1 MKRKK
6 VLALVL
12 CFAMLFVF
20 SGGYVQPVMAGAA
33 VSPAVISKTA
43 GGETMPSWTAHKLT
57 YSAPSVTNP
66 LKGFI
71 PYSNPDDDGFT
82 EDVKAQTY
90 YQLPYSMEWFYLPLN
105 AVMKGENKYDWSA
118 FEDRLNN
125 VASRGHQA
133 VLRFYVDYPDKPCG
147 IPKYLMEG
155 GLKTHTYVDFNN
167 GTHAESLSP
176 DYNDPRMMKAL
187 TSFIKALGAKYDGD
201 PRIGFIT
208 EGLIGFWG
216 EWHTW
221 PHDGYTPSTGKEA
234 VEKEVYKDPNDGT
247 IRLTDWMPTPAN
259 QDKILESFD
268 SSFNTTKI
276 QLRQPM
282 GTNGHS
288 VDLDMGYHDDSFAYE
303 TLSPDY
309 DPVTGQSWMFWGRM
323 EAAGATESWKTNPMG
338 GEIRPE
344 IQSTMF
350 NYDPPKYHQ
359 DNPLLTNGGQD
370 FYTSLNVTHTTWLL
384 SQVLFATPLSEAA
397 KARVM
402 EADSKLGYVF
412 YVSKSYIENE
422 INAGKILNVGIELD
436 NLGVAPFYYNW
447 EVLLGLKDSSGK
459 LVKTWKTNWNIT
471 KIQPNAKKVFTW
483 TVANNGIKKIGK
495 YTVVMRVVN
504 PLEKIK
510 ISKGKATK
518 LMFAN
523 KNQNKDGWLALS
535 TINVTAGKSG
545 K

>member
-6 VLALVL
+6 VIAILLS
-12 CFAMLFVF
+12 FTMFFVF
-20 SGGYVQPVMAGAA
+20 SGGLIHPNTAGAA
-33 VSPAVISKTA
+33 S
-43 GGETMPSWTAHKLT
+43 AHKLT
-57 YSAPSVTNP
+57 YSAPPVTNP

-82 EDVKAQTY
+82 ANGKAQVY
-90 YQLPYSMEWFYLPLN
+90 DQLPYTMEWFYLPLN
-105 AVMKGENKYDWSA
+105 SVMKDANKFDWSA
-118 FEDRLNN
+118 LEKRLNN
-125 VASRGHQA
+125 IASHGHQA

-147 IPKYLMEG
+147 IPKYLLDD
-155 GLKTHTYVDFNN
+155 GLKTHTYVDYNN

-176 DYNDPRMMKAL
+176 DYNDPRMMNAII
-187 TSFIKALGAKYDGD
+187 SFIEAFGAEYDGD

-221 PHDGYTPSTGKEA
+221 PHDGYTPSTGNLT

-247 IRLTDWMPTPAN
+247 IRLTDWMPTTAN
-259 QDKILESFD
+259 QDKILEAFD
-268 SSFNTTKI
+268 KAFNRTKI
-276 QLRQPM
+276 QVRQPM

-309 DPVTGQSWMFWGRM
+309 DPVSGQSWMFWGRM
-323 EAAGATESWKTNPMG
+323 EAAGATQNWKTNPMG
-338 GEIRPE
+338 GEMRPE

-350 NYDPPKYHQ
+350 NYDPPMYHQ
-359 DNPLLTNGGQD
+359 DNPSLTSGGQD
-370 FYTSLNVTHTTWLL
+370 FYTSLTVTHATWLL
-384 SQVLFATPLSEAA
+384 SQVLFTTPLSKAA
-397 KARVM
+397 KKRIM

-412 YVSKSYIENE
+412 YVPKVYIDHD
-422 INAGKILNVGIELD
+422 ITAGKAMNVGIELE

-447 EVLLGLKDSSGK
+447 KIELGLKNASGK
-459 LVKTWKTNWNIT
+459 LVKTWETNWNLT
-471 KIQPNAKKVFTW
+471 KILPNTHKMLTW
-483 TVANNGIKKIGK
+483 TTEDNGIKKTGR

-504 PLEKIK
+504 PLENLK
-510 ISKGKATK
+510 ISKGKAAK

-523 KNQNKDGWLALS
+523 AEQNKDGWLTLS
-535 TINVTAGKSG
+535 TINVTSDKAGK
-545 K
+545 